1 MSFVHVSSLLLKTPK
16 TSLFFLTP
24 IYILYIFEHLFL
36 PHILFLAK
44 NFGNALHKVTGP
56 AYGANVARNFLMC
69 GSAFVATPYF
79 FAKLPED
86 SKTSTNLFWFGLMG
100 NWTANLAG
108 KYYLSEGASK
118 RSL

>member
-1 MSFVHVSSLLLKTPK
+1 MYHYNFTTYYTYSITDDVHAK
-16 TSLFFLTP
+16 
-24 IYILYIFEHLFL
+24 IYNDL
-36 PHILFLAK
+36 
-44 NFGNALHKVTGP
+44 NALHKVTGP

-108 KYYLSEGASK
+108 K
-118 RSL
+118 